1 MNRQVGYVFAF
12 ESVFKMVKNENNDG
26 TDIGSSILDDN
37 VPKAVFTS
45 SSDRRFASSPVT
57 K

>member
-1 MNRQVGYVFAF
+1 MWNMFLLLEA
-12 ESVFKMVKNENNDG
+12 VFKMVKNENNDG

-37 VPKAVFTS
+37 VPKEHFS
-45 SSDRRFASSPVT
+45 NSSDRQLASSPAT

>member
-1 MNRQVGYVFAF
+1 MNRQIEYVFAF

-37 VPKAVFTS
+37 VPKAFFTNS
-45 SSDRRFASSPVT
+45 LF
-57 K
+57 